1 MYACTAATF
10 VPGATYR
17 IDFDVKLDPLGKND
31 TGKIWCN
38 LQYVDAAGLNGVH
51 HLVKNL
57 VLAKA
62 DGWVHFSATYTVSV
76 DSTDRGSD
84 LFTIYS
90 DPQNGNET
98 AYYFDNVKV
107 VRVG

>member
-1 MYACTAATF
+1 M
-10 VPGATYR
+10 
-17 IDFDVKLDPLGKND
+17 LDPLGKNE

-38 LQYVDAAGLNGVH
+38 LQYMDAAGLNGVH

-57 VLAKA
+57 VLTKT
-62 DGWVHFSATYTVSV
+62 DGWVHYSATYTVSA

-90 DPQNGNET
+90 DPQNSNET